1 MTTPTIDST
10 DTVAVVN
17 GGDKV
22 LSLMETMNESETE
35 EQGQQLVRLHGTPTA
50 PTTTAAEKSSMTTPT
65 IDSID
70 TAAVVNG
77 GDKVLSLTE
86 TMNESETEEQGQQ
99 LVRLHGTPTAP
110 TTTAAEKSGF
120 KYDTWF
126 KDSEMDQD
134 QLIHEEEEDEE
145 EPYEFPE
152 STFTFL
158 ITENVFSVG
167 FATAIMTQIL
177 SLTCLFLAFKNQ
189 MSSGGPG
196 NELGLAAEVSKEVHA
211 TRYIAILLA
220 ILNESEVPRALELVG
235 KAFQQKASA
244 KDRISFKRIV
254 FSSCMR
260 FLLGYTFLCSVF
272 VVIVQV
278 TDVLS
283 MFMNILALQFVEGID
298 DIIYELAKRGF
309 LGRAIM
315 SACEPVCM
323 EIDAESS
330 DGKLN
335 SVAVWSN
342 RIVRF
347 FFTFN
352 IVFG

>member
-1 MTTPTIDST
+1 MTTP
-10 DTVAVVN
+10 N
-17 GGDKV
+17 
-22 LSLMETMNESETE
+22 
-35 EQGQQLVRLHGTPTA
+35 
-50 PTTTAAEKSSMTTPT
+50 

-77 GDKVLSLTE
+77 GETVLSLK
-86 TMNESETEEQGQQ
+86 TMNESKKEEHGQQ
-99 LVRLHGTPTAP
+99 PVQFLDTP
-110 TTTAAEKSGF
+110 TTTTDDKYEYATEKDF
-120 KYDTWF
+120 
-126 KDSEMDQD
+126 EMDQD
-134 QLIHEEEEDEE
+134 QLIQDEEEDEE

-158 ITENVFSVG
+158 ITENVFSFG
-167 FATAIMTQIL
+167 FATAILTQIL

-189 MSSGGPG
+189 MSAGSSG

-211 TRYIAILLA
+211 TRYIAMLVA
-220 ILNESEVPRALELVG
+220 VLNESEVPQALELIG

-244 KDRISFKRIV
+244 KDRISFKRIL

-283 MFMNILALQFVEGID
+283 MFMNILALQFVESLD
-298 DIIYELAKRGF
+298 DIVYELAKRGF
-309 LGRAIM
+309 LGRNLLK
-315 SACEPVCM
+315 ACEPLTM
-323 EIDAESS
+323 EVDAELN

-335 SVAVWSN
+335 STSVWAN
-342 RIVRF
+342 RVVRLF
-347 FFTFN
+347 FMLN

>member
-1 MTTPTIDST
+1 MTTP
-10 DTVAVVN
+10 N
-17 GGDKV
+17 
-22 LSLMETMNESETE
+22 
-35 EQGQQLVRLHGTPTA
+35 
-50 PTTTAAEKSSMTTPT
+50 

-77 GDKVLSLTE
+77 GDTVLSLKI
-86 TMNESETEEQGQQ
+86 MNESKKEEHGQQ
-99 LVRLHGTPTAP
+99 PVQFLDTP
-110 TTTAAEKSGF
+110 TTTTDDKYEYATEKDF
-120 KYDTWF
+120 
-126 KDSEMDQD
+126 EMDQD
-134 QLIHEEEEDEE
+134 QLIQDEEEDEE

-158 ITENVFSVG
+158 ITENVFSFG
-167 FATAIMTQIL
+167 FATAILTQIL

-189 MSSGGPG
+189 MSAGSSG
-196 NELGLAAEVSKEVHA
+196 NDLGLAAEVSKEVHA
-211 TRYIAILLA
+211 TRYIAMLVA
-220 ILNESEVPRALELVG
+220 VLNESEVPQALELIG

-244 KDRISFKRIV
+244 KDRISFKRIL

-283 MFMNILALQFVEGID
+283 MFMNILALQFVESLD
-298 DIIYELAKRGF
+298 DIVYELAKRGF
-309 LGRAIM
+309 LGRDLLK
-315 SACEPVCM
+315 ACEPLTM
-323 EIDAESS
+323 EVDAELN

-335 SVAVWSN
+335 STSVWAN
-342 RIVRF
+342 RVVRLF
-347 FFTFN
+347 FMLN

>member
-1 MTTPTIDST
+1 MTTP
-10 DTVAVVN
+10 N
-17 GGDKV
+17 
-22 LSLMETMNESETE
+22 
-35 EQGQQLVRLHGTPTA
+35 
-50 PTTTAAEKSSMTTPT
+50 

-77 GDKVLSLTE
+77 GDTVLSLK
-86 TMNESETEEQGQQ
+86 TMNESKKEEHGQQ
-99 LVRLHGTPTAP
+99 PVQFLDTP
-110 TTTAAEKSGF
+110 TTTTSTTDDKCEYTPATEKDF
-120 KYDTWF
+120 
-126 KDSEMDQD
+126 EMDQD
-134 QLIHEEEEDEE
+134 LLIQDEEEDEE

-158 ITENVFSVG
+158 ITENVFSFG
-167 FATAIMTQIL
+167 FATAILTQIL

-189 MSSGGPG
+189 MSAGSSG
-196 NELGLAAEVSKEVHA
+196 NDLGLAAEVSKEVHA
-211 TRYIAILLA
+211 TRYIAMLVA
-220 ILNESEVPRALELVG
+220 VLNESEVPQALELIG

-244 KDRISFKRIV
+244 KDRISFKRIL

-283 MFMNILALQFVEGID
+283 MFMNILALQFVESID
-298 DIIYELAKRGF
+298 DIVYELAKRGF
-309 LGRAIM
+309 LGRDLLK
-315 SACEPVCM
+315 ACEPLTM
-323 EIDAESS
+323 EVDAELN

-335 SVAVWSN
+335 STSVWAN
-342 RIVRF
+342 RVVRLF
-347 FFTFN
+347 FMLN

>member
-1 MTTPTIDST
+1 MTTPTIDF
-10 DTVAVVN
+10 
-17 GGDKV
+17 
-22 LSLMETMNESETE
+22 
-35 EQGQQLVRLHGTPTA
+35 
-50 PTTTAAEKSSMTTPT
+50 
-65 IDSID
+65 ID

-77 GDKVLSLTE
+77 GDTVLSLE
-86 TMNESETEEQGQQ
+86 TMNESKADEQGQQ
-99 LVRLHGTPTAP
+99 LVQLHGTPTPTP
-110 TTTAAEKSGF
+110 TTTATEKSRFNHG
-120 KYDTWF
+120 KWV

-134 QLIHEEEEDEE
+134 QLIQEEEEDEE
-145 EPYEFPE
+145 ELYEFPE

-167 FATAIMTQIL
+167 FATAILTQIL

-189 MSSGGPG
+189 VSAGSLG
-196 NELGLAAEVSKEVHA
+196 NELGLAAEVSTEVHL
-211 TRYIAILLA
+211 TRFIAILLA
-220 ILNESEVPRALELVG
+220 ILNESEVPQALEIVG

-260 FLLGYTFLCSVF
+260 FLLGYIFLCSVF

-283 MFMNILALQFVEGID
+283 MFMNILALSFVESID

-309 LGRAIM
+309 LGRPLM
-315 SACEPVCM
+315 RACKPVSM
-323 EIDAESS
+323 NIDAESS

-335 SVAVWSN
+335 SVAMWSN
-342 RIVRF
+342 RLVRL

>member
-1 MTTPTIDST
+1 MTTP
-10 DTVAVVN
+10 N
-17 GGDKV
+17 
-22 LSLMETMNESETE
+22 
-35 EQGQQLVRLHGTPTA
+35 
-50 PTTTAAEKSSMTTPT
+50 

-77 GDKVLSLTE
+77 GDTVLSLK
-86 TMNESETEEQGQQ
+86 TMNESKKEEHGQQ
-99 LVRLHGTPTAP
+99 PVQFLDTP
-110 TTTAAEKSGF
+110 TTTTSTTDDKCEYTPATEKDF
-120 KYDTWF
+120 
-126 KDSEMDQD
+126 EMDQD
-134 QLIHEEEEDEE
+134 LLIQDEEEDEE

-158 ITENVFSVG
+158 ITENVFSFG
-167 FATAIMTQIL
+167 FATAILTQIL

-189 MSSGGPG
+189 MSAGSSG
-196 NELGLAAEVSKEVHA
+196 NDLGLAAEVSKEVHA
-211 TRYIAILLA
+211 TRYIAILVA
-220 ILNESEVPRALELVG
+220 VLNESEVPQALELIG

-244 KDRISFKRIV
+244 KDRISLKRIL

-283 MFMNILALQFVEGID
+283 MFMNILALQFVESLD
-298 DIIYELAKRGF
+298 DIVYELAKRGF
-309 LGRAIM
+309 LGRDLLK
-315 SACEPVCM
+315 ACEPLTM
-323 EIDAESS
+323 EVDAELN

-335 SVAVWSN
+335 STSVWAN
-342 RIVRF
+342 RVVRLF
-347 FFTFN
+347 FMLN

>member
-1 MTTPTIDST
+1 MTTPT
-10 DTVAVVN
+10 
-17 GGDKV
+17 
-22 LSLMETMNESETE
+22 
-35 EQGQQLVRLHGTPTA
+35 
-50 PTTTAAEKSSMTTPT
+50 T

-77 GDKVLSLTE
+77 GDTVLSLGK
-86 TMNESETEEQGQQ
+86 MNESETEEHGQQ
-99 LVRLHGTPTAP
+99 LVQLHGTPTTP
-110 TTTAAEKSGF
+110 TTTEKSGF
-120 KYDTWF
+120 NHDKWF

-134 QLIHEEEEDEE
+134 QLTLEEKEDEE

-167 FATAIMTQIL
+167 FATAILTQIL

-189 MSSGGPG
+189 MSAGSHG
-196 NELGLAAEVSKEVHA
+196 NELGLAAEVSKEVHV
-211 TRYIAILLA
+211 TRYIAILVA
-220 ILNESEVPRALELVG
+220 ILNESEVPQALELVG
-235 KAFQQKASA
+235 RAFQQKTSA
-244 KDRISFKRIV
+244 KDRISFKRIL

-260 FLLGYTFLCSVF
+260 FVLGYSFLCSVF

-283 MFMNILALQFVEGID
+283 MFMNILALQFVESID
-298 DIIYELAKRGF
+298 DIVYELAKRGF
-309 LGRAIM
+309 LGRPLM

-323 EIDAESS
+323 EIDATSS

-335 SVAVWSN
+335 STSVWSN
-342 RIVRF
+342 RIVRL

>member
-1 MTTPTIDST
+1 MTTP
-10 DTVAVVN
+10 N
-17 GGDKV
+17 
-22 LSLMETMNESETE
+22 
-35 EQGQQLVRLHGTPTA
+35 
-50 PTTTAAEKSSMTTPT
+50 

-77 GDKVLSLTE
+77 GDKVLSLK
-86 TMNESETEEQGQQ
+86 TMNESKKEEHGQQ
-99 LVRLHGTPTAP
+99 PVQFLDTP
-110 TTTAAEKSGF
+110 TTTTSTTDDKCEYTPATEKDF
-120 KYDTWF
+120 
-126 KDSEMDQD
+126 EMDQD
-134 QLIHEEEEDEE
+134 LLIQDEEEDEE

-158 ITENVFSVG
+158 ITENVFSFG
-167 FATAIMTQIL
+167 FATAILTQIL

-189 MSSGGPG
+189 MSAGSSG
-196 NELGLAAEVSKEVHA
+196 NDLGLAAEVSKEVHA
-211 TRYIAILLA
+211 TRYIAILVA
-220 ILNESEVPRALELVG
+220 VLNESEVPHALELIG

-244 KDRISFKRIV
+244 KDRISFKRIL

-283 MFMNILALQFVEGID
+283 MFMNILALQFVESLD
-298 DIIYELAKRGF
+298 DIVYELAKRGF
-309 LGRAIM
+309 LGRDLLK
-315 SACEPVCM
+315 ACEPLTM
-323 EIDAESS
+323 EVDAELN

-335 SVAVWSN
+335 STSVWAN
-342 RIVRF
+342 RVVRLF
-347 FFTFN
+347 FMLN